1 MIRFTRL
8 AAGVGTALAVVLSL
22 SVQAHTYDPMANAAA
37 QEALNKLSNNLG
49 NAGMAQG
56 IAKDVDIADTMHL
69 FKPRNKGGFGIG
81 PKPPDLK
88 DNIKD
93 SIELTIIDL
102 ANDKKGFDKD
112 VVNKYGADLVKA
124 AKQTQAIAEVNTYYA
139 PTMKKGD
146 KDPKDWKQF
155 NDEMKAGAAD
165 LAKAAQAKDAAGV
178 KAAANKLN
186 NACVKCHEKFRD

>member
-8 AAGVGTALAVVLSL
+8 AVGVGTALAVVLSL
-22 SVQAHTYDPMANAAA
+22 RVQGRASDPMEVAAA
-37 QEALNKLSNNLG
+37 AKAINQLSDKLG
-49 NAGMAQG
+49 DDAMAKG
-56 IAKDVDIADTMHL
+56 IAKKVDIENTMYL
-69 FKPRNKGGFGIG
+69 FKPRNKGGLGIG
-81 PKPPDLK
+81 PNPPDIK

-112 VVNKYGADLVKA
+112 VVNKYGPDLVKA
-124 AKQTQAIAEVNTYYA
+124 AKQTQAIAAVNTYYA

-155 NDEMKAGAAD
+155 NEEMKAGAAD
-165 LAKAAQAKDAAGV
+165 LAKAAAAKDAAGV

-186 NACVKCHEKFRD
+186 SACVKCHEKFRD